1 MIKFPHYLELFV
13 VCVSGDL
20 WTLTAVVDDLLCSS
34 LLMRVDLVPSGVI
47 AVTEVLAVRL
57 TLPADGER
65 RIDPVPTVVL
75 PGIFYNRARL

>member
-1 MIKFPHYLELFV
+1 MIKFSHYLELFV

-57 TLPADGER
+57 ILPADGER
-65 RIDPVPTVVL
+65 WSDTIPTEVTLGLVL
-75 PGIFYNRARL
+75 

>member
-47 AVTEVLAVRL
+47 AVTEVVAVRL
-57 TLPADGER
+57 ILPADGER
-65 RIDPVPTVVL
+65 RSDTIPTEVTLGLVL
-75 PGIFYNRARL
+75 